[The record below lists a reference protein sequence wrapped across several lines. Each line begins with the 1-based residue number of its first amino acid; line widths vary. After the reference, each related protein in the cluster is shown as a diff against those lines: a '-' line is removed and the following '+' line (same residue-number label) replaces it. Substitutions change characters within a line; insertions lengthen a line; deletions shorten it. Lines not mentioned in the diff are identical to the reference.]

1 VILLL
6 GDISDREANEL
17 IALFSKS
24 VRGNLLTRNVVE
36 SRIFPVTHYIHVACY
51 ILYDQSYQYNV
62 LKAIASK
69 ISPEEIARRSKT
81 LGIPLNQLVFYS
93 IAMLYLHGRAQVIND
108 NLFEKRSDP
117 SIIVEPETKKKET
130 KFILDFWRRLSP
142 NYLNE
147 GTMTVE
153 NKELTFLSDNE
164 IDNLKDHMIPIT
176 GNKEII
182 TKLKQTIGQLTIFN
196 YTFKADCRIGI
207 SEHGPYYFEGNSNP
221 LIFKEYQLPHP
232 DKLNFGI
239 DTSEF
244 LPQKITKPPPIPN
257 VIIGMTLKNMKKIDF
272 NDWGTFFAEPTDFSS
287 NISSIGIWTKELA
300 HPKDL
305 RYPEKLGTLEPLKHN
320 ILDELIE
327 FAKNATKELY
337 LKYSRWDLIKKLMLG
352 AGLYANYNLAQCAAC
367 VGLENDFNWSWA
379 IDYAENKPLKTD
391 LLEKDKILLYI
402 EKLKRWE
409 GLHIFLKRIMMGI
422 RERKKD
428 PFYYYLQD

>member
-1 VILLL
+1 ML
-6 GDISDREANEL
+6 GDLSDGEANEL

-24 VRGNLLTRNVVE
+24 VRGNLLSRDVVE
-36 SRIFPVTHYIHVACY
+36 SRIFPVTLYIHVACY

-62 LKAIASK
+62 LREIARK

-108 NLFEKRSDP
+108 NLFEKRTDP
-117 SIIVEPETKKKET
+117 SIIVEPESKKKET

-153 NKELTFLSDNE
+153 NKELTFLSDND
-164 IDNLKDHMIPIT
+164 INNLKNHMISIN

-182 TKLKQTIGQLTIFN
+182 TKIKQTIAQLTIFN

-207 SEHGPYYFEGNSNP
+207 SEHGPYYIEGSSHP
-221 LIFKEYQLPHP
+221 LIFKEFQLPHP
-232 DKLNFGI
+232 DKKNLGM

-257 VIIGMTLKNMKKIDF
+257 VIIGMTLKNMKKISF
-272 NDWGTFFAEPTDFSS
+272 NDWGTFFADPSDFSS
-287 NISSIGIWTKELA
+287 NITSIGLWTKELL
-300 HPKDL
+300 HPKNL
-305 RYPEKLGTLEPLKHN
+305 RFPDKMGATKPLKIS
-320 ILDELIE
+320 ILDELSE
-327 FAKNATKELY
+327 FAKNATRELY
-337 LKYSRWDLIKKLMLG
+337 LEYSKWSLLKKLMLG
-352 AGLYANYNLAQCAAC
+352 AGLYAKYNIAQCAAC
-367 VGLENDFNWSWA
+367 AGLESTFNWSWA
-379 IDYAENKPLKTD
+379 IDYAENKSLKTE
-391 LLEKDKILLYI
+391 LLDKDKITYYI
-402 EKLKRWE
+402 EKLKKWN
-409 GLHIFLKRIMMGI
+409 GLHIFLQRIFMGI
-422 RERKKD
+422 KERKND